1 MIIKAEI
8 TKRVNGDKPLKAF
21 ADVIINGAVVIHGIG
36 VVEKEAGR
44 YITMPRSQ
52 WKNKEG
58 EIRQRDICHPISTAA
73 RSMIEEAVFVAYDSK
88 DET

>member
-21 ADVIINGAVVIHGIG
+21 ADVIIDGAVVIHGIG

-58 EIRQRDICHPISTAA
+58 EPFPCELLKTILSSSPHCPRR
-73 RSMIEEAVFVAYDSK
+73 E
-88 DET
+88 

>member
-21 ADVIINGAVVIHGIG
+21 ADVIIDGAVVIHGIG

-52 WKNKEG
+52 
-58 EIRQRDICHPISTAA
+58 
-73 RSMIEEAVFVAYDSK
+73 
-88 DET
+88 

>member
-1 MIIKAEI
+1 MIIKAGI

-21 ADVIINGAVVIHGIG
+21 ADVIIDGAVVIHGIG

-52 WKNKEG
+52 WKNKDG
-58 EIRQRDICHPISTAA
+58 ENRQRDICHPISTAA